1 MDGRHHSSEGPAA
14 PRRSVRADLE
24 PPDRR
29 VGGKRADAGTPSPG
43 RRPGALADVR
53 QLQNCLNDLV
63 SVLALPAM
71 WRHQEPPVILR
82 ILIDALVGMLRL
94 DFAYGWLKTEVNGAP
109 LDIVR
114 VAGRYR
120 QDQGE
125 RDVRR
130 LFTPWLECRTVM
142 TNAVLPNPLGQGTVS
157 IAPYALGVGQEMGIV
172 VVASDRA
179 DFPTETESLLTSV
192 AVNLAVVELQRSEI
206 AAARTRADESERARD
221 DLLAENIYLRGE
233 LETERN
239 WDEVVGRSEA
249 LRRVLALVEQVA
261 PTPACVLIQG
271 ETGTGKELIARA
283 IHRFSGRRDRPFV
296 KLNCAAIPTGLLESE
311 LFGHEKG
318 AFTSAVGQKVGR
330 FEIANRGT
338 IFLDEVGEIPLELQ
352 AKLLRVLQEQEFE
365 RLGGTHT
372 IRVDVR
378 LVAASNRDLAQM
390 VEDRQF
396 RSDLYYRLCVF
407 PIKMPPLRDRTE
419 DIPLLVRHFTKRYA
433 RQFGKPITSVPSRV
447 MTALCE
453 YAWPGNVREMENLIA
468 RSVILSSGP
477 FLAVALG
484 ELKSRADTPL
494 PAPTLEDLE
503 RTHILDALTQSRW
516 VLSGPSGAA
525 ARLGLKR
532 TSLQYKMQKL
542 GISRPR

>member
-1 MDGRHHSSEGPAA
+1 VTQS
-14 PRRSVRADLE
+14 PRLL
-24 PPDRR
+24 
-29 VGGKRADAGTPSPG
+29 T
-43 RRPGALADVR
+43 GALADVR

-63 SVLALPAM
+63 SVLALPPM
-71 WRHQEPPVILR
+71 WRNQEPPEVLR
-82 ILIDALVGMLRL
+82 ILTDALVGMLRL
-94 DFAYGWLKTEVNGAP
+94 DFAYGWLNTQTSAAP
-109 LDIVR
+109 LEVVR
-114 VAGRYR
+114 VAERYHSL
-120 QDQGE
+120 QGE
-125 RDVRR
+125 QQVCH
-130 LFTPWLECRTVM
+130 LLKQSLERSTFM
-142 TNAVLPNPLGQGTVS
+142 TNAIVPNPLGQGTVS
-157 IAPYALGVGQEMGIV
+157 IAPFSLGVGETMGT
-172 VVASDRA
+172 VVAASERS
-179 DFPTETESLLTSV
+179 DFPTETESLLLSV

-206 AAARTRADESERARD
+206 AAVRTRADESERARE
-221 DLLAENIYLRGE
+221 DLRAENIYLRGE

-249 LRRVLALVEQVA
+249 LKRVLALVEQVA

-283 IHRFSGRRDRPFV
+283 IHKFSGRRERPFV

-318 AFTSAVGQKVGR
+318 AFTGAIAQKVGR

-365 RLGGTHT
+365 RLGGTRT

-378 LVAASNRDLAQM
+378 LVAASNRDLVQM

-407 PIKMPPLRDRTE
+407 PINMPPLRERAE
-419 DIPLLVRHFTKRYA
+419 DIPLLVRHFAKRYA
-433 RQFGKPITSVPSRV
+433 GQFGKPITSVPSKV

-453 YAWPGNVREMENLIA
+453 YAWPGNVREMENLIE
-468 RSVILSSGP
+468 RSVILSKGA
-477 FLAVALG
+477 FLDVPLG
-484 ELKSRADTPL
+484 ELRSRADK
-494 PAPTLEDLE
+494 PASAQTLEDLE
-503 RTHILDALTQSRW
+503 RKHILDVLTASRW

-525 ARLGLKR
+525 ARLGMKR